1 MKEEQLTVEQQ
12 TRERLNFASVALGK
26 AILNSEPYQ
35 NFIKAK
41 DNFRVSDEA
50 KQASMEYNTVLRD
63 YQMKANYGILTPDD
77 EVKID
82 EARKKAMENK
92 VLNDFYTSQENL
104 INFYKELN
112 SYLSEKLKFNF
123 AALAKPVSSCCG

>member
-1 MKEEQLTVEQQ
+1 MKEEQLTTEQR
-12 TRERLNFASVALGK
+12 TRDQLSFACAALGK

-35 NFIKAK
+35 NFIKAR
-41 DNFRVSDEA
+41 DNFRVSDDA
-50 KQASMEYNTVLRD
+50 KKASMEYNTVLRD
-63 YQMKANYGILTPDD
+63 YQMKANYGGLTPDD

-92 VLNDFYTSQENL
+92 VLNDFYSSQEKL
-104 INFYKELN
+104 ISFYQELN

-123 AALAKPVSSCCG
+123 ASLAKPESSCCG